1 MRGFAKKAMAF
12 LAAGLML
19 TAGGCGGEKA
29 TGNLGDVTIE
39 AGDVYAIISIMDY
52 GDITAKL
59 FPEAAPKSVQRFTE
73 FSERGYYDYKTIHR
87 VIDNYAIQG
96 GSLNGDGSDGK
107 IPDAQY
113 VPLEIS
119 DSARNFYGALCFASN
134 SKGSYGQF
142 YIVDNNTPQDID
154 KIIETISGQLADEE
168 IASRLTEKDKKYY
181 EDYLKKL
188 NGIPKEVREK
198 YASVGGLYQL
208 DGQST
213 VFGQVIDG
221 FDVLEKISSVE
232 VVKGNVVDDTMGT
245 ASKPIENIIIEK
257 ITIVRMEPEVTEE
270 TTKKKSKTT
279 KATAPPD
286 TVVAETLPTT
296 AAETEISGEESSE
309 DTLTPVS
316 E

>member
-1 MRGFAKKAMAF
+1 MRGFAKKALAF

-19 TAGGCGGEKA
+19 TASGCGEEKA
-29 TGNLGDVTIE
+29 VGNLGDVTIE
-39 AGDVYAIISIMDY
+39 TGDVYAIIKIMDY
-52 GDITAKL
+52 GEITAKL
-59 FPEAAPKSVQRFTE
+59 FPEVAPQSVQRFTE
-73 FSERGYYDYKTIHR
+73 FAERGYYDYKTIHR

-119 DSARNFYGALCFASN
+119 ESARNFYGALCFAAN

-154 KIIETISGQLADEE
+154 GIIETISGQLADEE
-168 IASRLTEKDKKYY
+168 ISTRLTEKDKKYY

-188 NGIPKEVREK
+188 NAIPKEVREK
-198 YASVGGLYQL
+198 YAFVGGLYQL
-208 DGQST
+208 DGEST

-245 ASKPIENIIIEK
+245 ASKPIDNIIIEK

-279 KATAPPD
+279 KATEPPD

-296 AAETEISGEESSE
+296 AAPPRNKRSGNYN
-309 DTLTPVS
+309 
-316 E
+316 